1 MARTT
6 YTARFQLP
14 DLLERG
20 RANVIACEVYRAGAI
35 VPPTGGTVTVYDRAG
50 TVVTTAPV
58 QVIGGIARHSLT
70 AEATSALS
78 LSEGWSISWA
88 LVISGVDYV
97 FRNEAMLVRV
107 APSPAITEADLYRR
121 ASSLDPSG
129 TASITA
135 LSDYADY
142 IDEAWVIICQR
153 LIGQGRRPWLVM
165 SPSSLRDCHLALTLA
180 LVFEDL
186 ASRLNAAYL
195 EHGRMYRAQYEVA
208 WANLKMAYDEEDSGV
223 ADLGRKSGAS
233 VLWLGSASSV
243 DRLRGFNAVKRF

>member
-1 MARTT
+1 MARTN

-20 RANVIACEVYRAGAI
+20 RANVITCEVYRAGAL
-35 VPPTGGTVTVYDRAG
+35 VSPVGGTVTVYDRGGA
-50 TVVTTAPV
+50 VVTTAPV
-58 QVIGGIARHSLT
+58 QVIGSVARHSLT

-88 LVISGVDYV
+88 LVIDGVDYV

-107 APSPAITEADLYRR
+107 APSPTVTEADLYRR

-129 TASITA
+129 SAAITS
-135 LSDYADY
+135 LTEYADY

-153 LIGQGRRPWLVM
+153 LIGQGRRPWLIM

-195 EHGRMYRAQYEVA
+195 EHGRMYRFQYEEA
-208 WANLKMAYDEEDSGV
+208 WSVLKMAYDEEDSGV
-223 ADLGRKSGAS
+223 ADLGRKSAAS
-233 VLWLGSASSV
+233 TLWLGTASSV
-243 DRLRGFNAVKRF
+243 DRLRGSPWR